1 MEYEL
6 EDLERLINSKYQR
19 KMINALLE
27 NDAGVGNWILNA
39 RFRLRSSLDIATI
52 NNPSPEKEIPE
63 ARLYLQQW
71 LEDANAS
78 LKSSKLEFFC
88 AFEIAESL
96 FASEAYDR
104 ALPYYQKAQSLL
116 DEKEDLKSLLD
127 AAKDEIRNRGLNP
140 LSLPSSLPVGSLPR
154 STLCLVAL
162 ETKLHSFIDVLQPST
177 EKLNEDVFLTID
189 GILSSLN
196 INKSNQEAGF
206 SQIIDIL
213 EKDLTRQSLYFD
225 FRLHLATLPSLAPI
239 ADRIRDLNIAW
250 RIINTE
256 EEPSLSW
263 MTGVRD
269 ALDIFN
275 SLLARFSSF
284 SHAPMIQSRF
294 YSTLR
299 IIATQS
305 MDETMTTALA
315 SFDPNFQSTLTPSIK
330 ALKDS
335 LLSHDSRD
343 SKGYEEDAFIVLT
356 RSRSAESLKTSSTQF
371 SAVRGALLTTRVI
384 QQRIKECEANRDFDC
399 AVVLYSTLR
408 ETLQVNLF
416 WDEFMARLCATPS
429 SYSDLQVLE
438 ECKSLFERDLYPSSE
453 ATVRL
458 ALFLLKRPVSQLFDD
473 FGALLQRHA
482 ASPSSSFLRQVYNYA
497 KHILDLWKCV
507 SGLHPSL
514 EVSQISESLSTA
526 ATHFEAII
534 SVAIRDTRGW
544 AADLLGQLRN
554 ADLLKALASI
564 SIFSL
569 DFLYRSSK
577 LPCEALHTDRIN
589 KTLAALSGER
599 DHSYMSQVKAVKL
612 VSLPQL
618 HDIVSRLLFALQ
630 RASPNDPSAPLCLGD
645 LALLQNHHETALRFY
660 LKAIFSSPSHESNN
674 TSSYES
680 SGLTGSRTS
689 DTSRIAQLLPV
700 LIYCFTQLRLYHYAI
715 VLHQYSHVVDHKA
728 AISLM
733 ATWGAVFPRHLFSFI
748 FDLPL
753 LEMLAHTL
761 KNAGN
766 LAEAHEVAALI
777 SKPEH
782 VALEFAPKALE
793 ISRSKFLLHLAHHF
807 LEDGNWNGESS

>member
-39 RFRLRSSLDIATI
+39 RFRLRSSLDITSI
-52 NNPSPEKEIPE
+52 NNPAPEKELPE

-104 ALPYYQKAQSLL
+104 SLSYFLKAQSLL
-116 DEKEDLKSLLD
+116 EEKEDLRSLIN
-127 AAKDEIRNRGLNP
+127 AAKDEIQLRSLNP

-162 ETKLHSFIDVLQPST
+162 ETKLRSFINVLQPST
-177 EKLNEDVFLTID
+177 EKLNEDVFLKID
-189 GILSSLN
+189 DILASLTTG
-196 INKSNQEAGF
+196 KSNQEEGL

-213 EKDLTRQSLYFD
+213 EKDMHHKSLYFD
-225 FRLHLATLPSLAPI
+225 FKLHLSNLPSLAPI

-263 MTGVRD
+263 LTGVRNVHT
-269 ALDIFN
+269 IFT
-275 SLLARFSSF
+275 SLLTRSSAFAHSPTIENRFF
-284 SHAPMIQSRF
+284 T
-294 YSTLR
+294 TLR

-305 MDETMTTALA
+305 MDESLTSALA
-315 SFDPNFQSTLTPSIK
+315 NSDSNFQSTLTPSIK
-330 ALKDS
+330 ALKES
-335 LLSHDSRD
+335 LQSHDSTH
-343 SKGYEEDAFIVLT
+343 SNEPEEDAFIVLT
-356 RSRSAESLKTSSTQF
+356 RSRSAESLKSSCAQF
-371 SAVRGALLTTRVI
+371 SAVRGAQLTARVI
-384 QQRIKECEANRDFDC
+384 QQRIKECEANGDFEC

-416 WDEFMARLCATPS
+416 WNEFMARLYADPS
-429 SYSDLQVLE
+429 SFSDNQVLE
-438 ECKSLFERDLYPSSE
+438 ESNSLFERDLFPDSE

-458 ALFLLKRPVSQLFDD
+458 ALFLLKSIDSKLFDD
-473 FGALLQRHA
+473 FGAILQRYGS
-482 ASPSSSFLRQVYNYA
+482 SPSSSFLRQVYTYA

-514 EVSQISESLSTA
+514 EISRISESLSTA
-526 ATHFEAII
+526 ASHFEAII

-544 AADLLGQLRN
+544 AADLLGQLRS

-564 SIFSL
+564 SIISL

-589 KTLAALSGER
+589 KTLASLSGER
-599 DHSYMSQVKAVKL
+599 DHSYMSQVKSIKL
-612 VSLPQL
+612 VALPQL
-618 HDIVSRLLFALQ
+618 LDITSRLLFALQ
-630 RASPNDPSAPLCLGD
+630 GTSPNDPSAPLCLGD
-645 LALLQNHHETALRFY
+645 LALLQNQHETALRFY
-660 LKAIFSSPSHESNN
+660 LKAIFSSPINDSK
-674 TSSYES
+674 TASSYES
-680 SGLTGSRTS
+680 SGSNNARSS
-689 DTSRIAQLLPV
+689 DTSRVAQLLPV

-715 VLHQYSHVVDHKA
+715 VLHQYAHIVDHKA

-766 LAEAHEVAALI
+766 LTEAHEVAALI

-782 VALEFAPKALE
+782 LALEFAPKALD
-793 ISRSKFLLHLAHHF
+793 ISRSKFLLHLAHQF
-807 LEDGNWNGESS
+807 LEDGNWNGKSH